1 MIPNGKPKLKKQMKI
16 STGQTSFSGGGA
28 SNKLYYACV
37 LCRLAS
43 AAFWLSLVKS
53 HLCIFKLALKM
64 AF

>member
-1 MIPNGKPKLKKQMKI
+1 MKI

-43 AAFWLSLVKS
+43 AAFLVITSKISSL
-53 HLCIFKLALKM
+53 HFKLALKM

>member
-1 MIPNGKPKLKKQMKI
+1 MIPDGKPKLKKQMKI

-43 AAFWLSLVKS
+43 AAFLVITSKISSL
-53 HLCIFKLALKM
+53 HF
-64 AF
+64 